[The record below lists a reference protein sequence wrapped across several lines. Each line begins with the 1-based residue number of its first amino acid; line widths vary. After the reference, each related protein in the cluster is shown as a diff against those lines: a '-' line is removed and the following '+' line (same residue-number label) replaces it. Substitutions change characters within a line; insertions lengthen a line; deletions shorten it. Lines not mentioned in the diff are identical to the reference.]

1 MSMTS
6 DVFSDTDRVLFEFE
20 LLWYGWDCD
29 SDAWVMERENGERYI
44 KTTNHGDDCLFS
56 KEEVVERIN
65 YYQDT
70 IDYYQDTIANSLKAL
85 EMVANNETR

>member
-20 LLWYGWDCD
+20 VLWCGWDCD

-56 KEEVVERIN
+56 KEEVEERIN
-65 YYQDT
+65 H
-70 IDYYQDTIANSLKAL
+70 YQDTIANSLKAL
-85 EMVANNETR
+85 EMVANNGTR